1 MRRVEVLDINL
12 SCYFSRKFCTSR
24 LLALKDSTAV
34 VNSDLL
40 HCKPSAKLTY
50 MQRHI
55 PGLTVAFAAA
65 GISWILAQLLA
76 PLLPGISALLVAI
89 LLGVLWRNL
98 APVPWSLNPG
108 LAVAAKPILRL
119 GIVLLGFQLSL
130 TEILGLGW
138 PVILV
143 ICAAVV
149 LTFGFTI
156 GMGRL
161 LKIPTKLALLIAS
174 GFSICGA
181 AAVAGADSVL
191 RPKKEHSATALG
203 LVVLNGTLMIAVMP
217 ILFTLFSSDPATAG
231 VWTGAAVHEVAQVVA
246 VGQNLGEAG
255 LNVAVTVKLG
265 RVLLLAL
272 VLAALTLYM
281 RTSQASAESTGTRRP
296 PLVPLFVVGFAAAM
310 LLRTV
315 EVVPDGLLSATAVLQ
330 TVLLTAAMFA
340 LGMGVHLKSLV
351 QVGGRPVVLSVLSTI
366 IITVIG
372 GVGAFWAIQ

>member
-1 MRRVEVLDINL
+1 
-12 SCYFSRKFCTSR
+12 
-24 LLALKDSTAV
+24 
-34 VNSDLL
+34 
-40 HCKPSAKLTY
+40 
-50 MQRHI
+50 
-55 PGLTVAFAAA
+55 
-65 GISWILAQLLA
+65 
-76 PLLPGISALLVAI
+76 
-89 LLGVLWRNL
+89 
-98 APVPWSLNPG
+98 
-108 LAVAAKPILRL
+108 
-119 GIVLLGFQLSL
+119 
-130 TEILGLGW
+130 
-138 PVILV
+138 
-143 ICAAVV
+143 
-149 LTFGFTI
+149 
-156 GMGRL
+156 
-161 LKIPTKLALLIAS
+161 
-174 GFSICGA
+174 
-181 AAVAGADSVL
+181 
-191 RPKKEHSATALG
+191 
-203 LVVLNGTLMIAVMP
+203 MP